1 MKKTAIALL
10 IAFICVVLGAAI
22 CVGGLANLG
31 FDFSRLDTTK
41 YVSTEYAFEG
51 TVDEI
56 DLTLYTTDAQ
66 IVPARDGVCRVA
78 VLEEED
84 YPHTVTLEGGQLS
97 IQGSERRRPWSFGI
111 RMQYAL
117 VTVYLPEESYHRLEA
132 QTASGDLLVD
142 GNFSFETAE
151 LEAATGDV
159 TWRHAGTEDLE
170 IAIATGDVVVA
181 DCAPGALQIAAATG
195 DVSISEVITP
205 GDMRCHVS
213 TGDILLNRVD
223 GKNIYLEGTTGDI
236 SGSILTPK
244 AFHGEATTGSVSVP
258 STEAEG
264 VCRVKTTTGDIKLW
278 LSEE

>member
-31 FDFSRLDTTK
+31 FDFSRLDATRYESAE
-41 YVSTEYAFEG
+41 YVFED

-56 DLTLYTTDAQ
+56 DLTLNTADAQ
-66 IVPARDGVCRVA
+66 IVPAKDGVCRVA
-78 VLEEED
+78 ILEYED
-84 YPHTVTLEGGQLS
+84 YPHTVTLEGGLLS
-97 IQGSERRRPWSFGI
+97 IQGSERRRSWSLGF
-111 RMQYAL
+111 RMQHPL
-117 VTVYLPEESYHRLEA
+117 VTVYLPEKSYHRLEA
-132 QTASGDLLVD
+132 QTASDDLLVD

-151 LEAATGDV
+151 LEAVTGDV

-213 TGDILLNRVD
+213 TGDIHLNRVD

-258 STEAEG
+258 STEAKG
-264 VCRVKTTTGDIKLW
+264 VCRAKTTTGDIKLW
-278 LSEE
+278 LSEK